1 MHEVAAPLLTRWVNF
16 YVMVG
21 SSAAALT
28 GLQFVVLALIDEMRP
43 RNVTE
48 GVDAFS
54 TPTVVY
60 FSTVLL
66 LAAILCAPWDGL
78 AAVAALIALCGA
90 AGVVYAGIVTRRARR
105 QTVYRLV
112 LEDWLWHITFPLT
125 AHALLLAAGLALARH
140 PGGALYTIATAAVF
154 LLFIG
159 LHNAWDSITYMMTQR
174 PGTRRGG
181 AEQPSPGDPPPGGP
195 PRGEPPSG

>member
-1 MHEVAAPLLTRWVNF
+1 MHEVIAPPLLTRWVNF

-28 GLQFVVLALIDEMRP
+28 GLQFVVLALIDEIRP
-43 RNVTE
+43 RQVTQ

-66 LAAILCAPWDGL
+66 LSAVLCAPWDGL
-78 AAVAALIALCGA
+78 PAVAALIAICGA
-90 AGVVYAGIVTRRARR
+90 AGVVYAGIVTRRALR
-105 QTVYRLV
+105 QTIYSLV

-125 AHALLLAAGLALARH
+125 AHATLLVAGLAMVRH
-140 PGGALYTIATAAVF
+140 PTGALFTIAAAAVF

-159 LHNAWDSITYMMTQR
+159 LHNAWDSVTYMMTQR
-174 PGTRRGG
+174 PGARRGG
-181 AEQPSPGDPPPGGP
+181 GEGQEPPP
-195 PRGEPPSG
+195 GEPPSG

>member
-1 MHEVAAPLLTRWVNF
+1 MHQDIALTLLTRWVNF

-28 GLQFVVLALIDEMRP
+28 GLQFVVLALIDEIRP
-43 RNVTE
+43 RNVAE

-66 LAAILCAPWDGL
+66 LSAILCAPWDGL
-78 AAVAALIALCGA
+78 PAVAALTAACGA
-90 AGVVYAGIVTRRARR
+90 AGVVYAVIVTRRALR
-105 QTVYRLV
+105 QTMYRLV
-112 LEDWLWHITFPLT
+112 LEDWLWHITFPLA
-125 AHALLLAAGLALARH
+125 AHAMLLAAGLALVWH
-140 PGGALYTIATAAVF
+140 PTGALFMIAAAAVF

-159 LHNAWDSITYMMTQR
+159 LHNAWDSVTYMMTQR
-174 PGTRRGG
+174 PGIRRDGG
-181 AEQPSPGDPPPGGP
+181 EGQQPPPG
-195 PRGEPPSG
+195 